1 MPARR
6 PGDGGVWSAAPVS
19 SLLSILG
26 LGFVLGMRHATD
38 PDHVVAVTTLVT
50 RERGLRSAAV
60 LGSVWGVGHTATL
73 LVVGGAMVLFRLV
86 VPPRLGLAMEF
97 AVAVMLVGLGVVN
110 LLGVGDPKQASAES
124 SPPVSRLRPA
134 RLLRSLAV
142 GIVHGLAG
150 SAAVALLV
158 LTTIQDPRWAVLY
171 LLVFGVGTIAGMM
184 LVTSVMVAPLEAA
197 AQRSAAWPRR
207 IARVT
212 GVVSLAFGLFLAFR
226 IGVTDG
232 LFSAHPV
239 WKPE

>member
-1 MPARR
+1 M
-6 PGDGGVWSAAPVS
+6 S

-110 LLGVGDPKQASAES
+110 LLGLGEPTRTDASEPV
-124 SPPVSRLRPA
+124 PPASRLRPA

-142 GIVHGLAG
+142 GVVHGLAG

-184 LVTSVMVAPLEAA
+184 LVTSVMVAPLEAV
-197 AQRSAAWPRR
+197 AQRDATWPRR